1 MLRGKLPPWRCAGAW
16 LMIFAMSFYDQPI
29 LNSPYGVPTRH
40 HALDDDGQPLD
51 LPAVDGRRRSK
62 LITPVPRAKKR
73 GKKVEQT
80 SFVLPD
86 AADQSKAEHH

>member
-1 MLRGKLPPWRCAGAW
+1 MPS
-16 LMIFAMSFYDQPI
+16 SFYDQPI
-29 LNSPYGVPTRH
+29 LNSPYSPPSRH

-51 LPAVDGRRRSK
+51 LPPVDGRRRSK

-73 GKKVEQT
+73 GKKAEQA

-86 AADQSKAEHH
+86 AADLSTAEHRPGSRQAQAGHHRRV